1 MEVPLSTLICT
12 VIIQHI
18 PLLQLIKFG
27 QEIFRSQHAT
37 SGLYV
42 YFVNQPSDT
51 VAQQSLQIITSVPML
66 AHAQLTQLNATQCNS
81 HTSDNTVIHP
91 VYHSRNLLQLNGTLL
106 TSRNLPSKIVAYAC
120 PFLLSEKL
128 INLVPDNVLL

>member
-1 MEVPLSTLICT
+1 MVAQGPARSTAREKSPSDWGPVWWELWAAMEVPLSTLICT

-91 VYHSRNLLQLNGTLL
+91 VYHHATYCNSME
-106 TSRNLPSKIVAYAC
+106 PY
-120 PFLLSEKL
+120 
-128 INLVPDNVLL
+128 